1 VDQKL
6 VGHDFFGENVQMF
19 INHNTELKR
28 LTIFLEIKAESII
41 QDLCNN
47 RNILT
52 YKIRYSIID
61 APSIL
66 GLRPTGVESLPEA
79 LKAAGLLEELNAGYA
94 GRLQPSL
101 KYSTE
106 RDQKTLLLNAEP
118 IRSFSLQLAAAVRKV
133 LDDNMFPVVL
143 GGDCSILLGTLL
155 SLRRLGRYGLFFID
169 GHADFYQPQASTTGE
184 VADMDLAIVSG
195 RGPDIL
201 TDIDNLKPLVRD
213 EDVVVFGYRDA
224 EQSASYG
231 SQNVKETNM
240 HVFDLS
246 KVRELK
252 VSPAASLAFTRLLKD
267 ELAGFWIHLDADVLD
282 DKIMPAVDYRL
293 DGGFSFT
300 ELSELLRI
308 LIASKRAVGITI
320 TIFNPSLDQD
330 GSIAKNFVS
339 SIASGLQNT

>member
-1 VDQKL
+1 L
-6 VGHDFFGENVQMF
+6 N
-19 INHNTELKR
+19 
-28 LTIFLEIKAESII
+28 AECII

-47 RNILT
+47 CNILT
-52 YKIRYSIID
+52 YKRRYSIID

-66 GLRPTGVESLPEA
+66 GLRPTGVQSLPEA
-79 LKAAGLLEELNAGYA
+79 LKAAGLLEELNAEYA

-101 KYSTE
+101 PYSTE

-133 LDDNMFPVVL
+133 LDDNMFPIVL

-169 GHADFYQPQASTTGE
+169 GHSDFYQPQASTTGE

-213 EDVVVFGYRDA
+213 EDVVVFGFRDA

-231 SQNVKETNM
+231 SQNVKDSNM

-246 KVRELK
+246 KIRELK
-252 VSPAASLAFTRLLKD
+252 ISAAASLAL
-267 ELAGFWIHLDADVLD
+267 
-282 DKIMPAVDYRL
+282 
-293 DGGFSFT
+293 
-300 ELSELLRI
+300 
-308 LIASKRAVGITI
+308 
-320 TIFNPSLDQD
+320 N
-330 GSIAKNFVS
+330 
-339 SIASGLQNT
+339 